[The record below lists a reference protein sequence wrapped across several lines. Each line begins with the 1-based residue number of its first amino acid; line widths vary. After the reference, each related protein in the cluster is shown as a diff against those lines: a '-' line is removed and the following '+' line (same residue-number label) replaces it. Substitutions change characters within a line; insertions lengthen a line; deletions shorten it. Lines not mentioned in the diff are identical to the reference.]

1 MHNACT
7 LSWLTKAKVLLPPLT
22 HSSPPTAP
30 VPAIS
35 ERQTTF
41 SSYSPFSSRRQ
52 QKKMNISRSSQVP
65 LWLQQVC
72 NVCACM
78 CVCVCVCVC
87 VCMCVCVCVRERE
100 RERESACE
108 CMCMYSVHEW
118 VQAMLTRS
126 IGSRHDWKEW
136 QSGYLCR
143 GLCHKHSAELIP
155 PSPPPSLPPS
165 SLPPSLLPAFLTP
178 PCLPHSSLPLPLLF
192 SPLST
197 SPL

>member
-78 CVCVCVCVC
+78 CVC
-87 VCMCVCVCVRERE
+87 RQH
-100 RERESACE
+100 CE
-108 CMCMYSVHEW
+108 CWLGSVWKLLQIVLHCVWKTWTWNYTGSHLATCHEYYMHAC
-118 VQAMLTRS
+118 VYVGRGRGGRDQQVGTGQVRTSS
-126 IGSRHDWKEW
+126 ITE
-136 QSGYLCR
+136 L
-143 GLCHKHSAELIP
+143 GLITEVTPAP
-155 PSPPPSLPPS
+155 PTPWTTPGCAGCKSVLNWRWA
-165 SLPPSLLPAFLTP
+165 LLSVNTKTNDLV
-178 PCLPHSSLPLPLLF
+178 
-192 SPLST
+192 
-197 SPL
+197 